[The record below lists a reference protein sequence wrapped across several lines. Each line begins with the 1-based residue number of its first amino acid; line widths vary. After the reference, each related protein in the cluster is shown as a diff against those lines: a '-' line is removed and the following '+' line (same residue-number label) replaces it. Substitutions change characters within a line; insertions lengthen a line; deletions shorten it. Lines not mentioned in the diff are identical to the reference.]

1 MTDTIFLEVCR
12 SNKAILSYF
21 LELPTTQSSEVDY
34 VQATT
39 VELAY
44 LSALEDEILPV
55 GTVATLDDLT
65 SHRTRVQAALRFT
78 TTAAVNAIS
87 KPPQPFSKAAG
98 KPTNPTPKPR
108 DENAREALLRQLKQ
122 YRSTK

>member
-1 MTDTIFLEVCR
+1 MIDTVFLEVDR

-65 SHRTRVQAALRFT
+65 SHRTRVQAALRST

-87 KPPQPFSKAAG
+87 KPPQPLSKAAG
-98 KPTNPTPKPR
+98 KPANPTPKPR